1 MRSNGLGDELKRF
14 DFGHAPQLS
23 KHNWHSLYTNWVLL
37 TAHLWAEHEDVEVAA
52 RMTDFD
58 FKRHRSFPYDVTWGD
73 GTRHGVMMDGLL
85 AFAFEDKEDEDK
97 QFLIEVETGSHAPA
111 AIKEK
116 VKNLVLFIHQGGF
129 QKVFETDLF
138 SGYLFF
144 AMGIH
149 EKLTPDDHRKM
160 ILKAIAQQLREMEFT
175 EYAPLF
181 RVTSCPVDST
191 NLFDHPVWYFPNQY
205 EPYRL
210 FVDIT
215 S

>member
-1 MRSNGLGDELKRF
+1 MRSNGLGDELKSF

-23 KHNWHSLYTNWVLL
+23 THNWHSLYTHWVLL
-37 TAHLWAEHEDVEVAA
+37 SAHLWAEHEDVEVAA

-205 EPYRL
+205 EPYR
-210 FVDIT
+210 
-215 S
+215 